1 MQYNRTKML
10 FGEEAFNKFQNTKLI
25 LFGVGGMGSFA
36 LDALYNTGITDIT
49 IVDFDTYEPSNQN
62 RQLGSHGNIGRK
74 KVEVMKERYQ
84 NVTPICVKITPEWID
99 NFDFSSYD
107 YILDAIDDVKTKVH
121 LIKKYFTKVI
131 STGGG
136 AKRIDPLQITY
147 GSIWETKNDKF
158 IKKVREELKKQGFK
172 KKFKVIYSTE
182 LPLCI
187 DKGSFEG
194 VTASFG
200 LMMAS
205 VTIQK
210 IVRKLN
216 LVKDSQSKKFI

>member
-1 MQYNRTKML
+1 MDKEPMTLVGYNKVTNDLEFLKSTERPET
-10 FGEEAFNKFQNTKLI
+10 
-25 LFGVGGMGSFA
+25 VVA
-36 LDALYNTGITDIT
+36 LDEA
-49 IVDFDTYEPSNQN
+49 
-62 RQLGSHGNIGRK
+62 RQLGDL
-74 KVEVMKERYQ
+74 KERYP

-107 YILDAIDDVKTKVH
+107 YILDAIDDVKPKVH
-121 LIKKYFTKVI
+121 LIKKHFTKVI

-136 AKRIDPLQITY
+136 AKRIDPLQIKY
-147 GSIWETKNDKF
+147 SSIWETYNDKF

-172 KKFKVIYSTE
+172 KKFKVIYSSE
-182 LPLCI
+182 APLCV

-210 IVRKLN
+210 IVKKLS
-216 LVKDSQSKKFI
+216 LVKDSQS